1 MQHVNKKQIDIH
13 HFRASGIF
21 LLSFNDFKME
31 HSILLDSTTL
41 TPLYKAT
48 IIFIA
53 FGNPLFPFFED
64 GNIIH
69 WRGPILLRRWSAE
82 LCSPIASQFLE
93 EKRKRVV
100 LYYD

>member
-1 MQHVNKKQIDIH
+1 MESKDKQFID
-13 HFRASGIF
+13 HFRAFGIYF
-21 LLSFNDFKME
+21 QCFQNETPSTT
-31 HSILLDSTTL
+31 STTL